1 MFENYVNV
9 IFSDILPHNIKTF
22 YAYVQREDFSFWH
35 VFYSC
40 SNCKVVMRLTSD
52 TNDVVNDKSHARKKP
67 LLTGYS
73 RKAQLLNILISWCL
87 LLACSLKNKTLF
99 SLFHH
104 DTLSCVFSR
113 GIINVASF
121 WRHSIL
127 LSSEFEYLGV
137 LTSKTLVHFTFEKG
151 NELVRYHQGEGLGY
165 HSQFLLQAASV
176 QTELN
181 AFHPTENKIKY
192 RLSNLTA
199 SLQWRLALSISI
211 GHPVTYSHPLP
222 SGKKKTGGGH
232 QYTGHSYVTIFDFH
246 YNGLVRRKNKSGEG
260 GEKTSPRRLVTRLR
274 PITWENLGNPGYIA
288 CFQET
293 PVAKAILAANTKR
306 L

>member
-22 YAYVQREDFSFWH
+22 HAYAQRKDFSFWH
-35 VFYSC
+35 GFYSC
-40 SNCKVVMRLTSD
+40 SICKVVMRLTSD
-52 TNDVVNDKSHARKKP
+52 TNDFVNDKSHARKKP
-67 LLTGYS
+67 LLAGYS
-73 RKAQLLNILISWCL
+73 RKAQLFNILISWCL

-99 SLFHH
+99 NLFHH

-121 WRHSIL
+121 WRHPIL
-127 LSSEFEYLGV
+127 LSSEFEYLGF

-165 HSQFLLQAASV
+165 HIQFLLQAASV

-181 AFHPTENKIKY
+181 AFHPTENRIKY
-192 RLSNLTA
+192 RLSNLTG
-199 SLQWRLALSISI
+199 SLQWRRALSISI

-222 SGKKKTGGGH
+222 SGKK
-232 QYTGHSYVTIFDFH
+232 
-246 YNGLVRRKNKSGEG
+246 NRRG
-260 GEKTSPRRLVTRLR
+260 
-274 PITWENLGNPGYIA
+274 
-288 CFQET
+288 T
-293 PVAKAILAANTKR
+293 PVHRPFVRHHLWFSLQWLGKA
-306 L
+306 

>member
-22 YAYVQREDFSFWH
+22 YAYAQREDFSFWH
-35 VFYSC
+35 GFYSC
-40 SNCKVVMRLTSD
+40 SICKVVTRLTSD
-52 TNDVVNDKSHARKKP
+52 TNDFVNDEGHARKKP
-67 LLTGYS
+67 LLGGYS

-99 SLFHH
+99 SLFLH

-137 LTSKTLVHFTFEKG
+137 LTSKTLVHFTLEKG

-181 AFHPTENKIKY
+181 AFHPTENKIKH

-199 SLQWRLALSISI
+199 SLQWRLARSISI
-211 GHPVTYSHPLP
+211 GHPVTYSHPHL
-222 SGKKKTGGGH
+222 SGKKKNRRGTPVH
-232 QYTGHSYVTIFDFH
+232 RPF
-246 YNGLVRRKNKSGEG
+246 VRHHLWFSLQRVGKAWEQKWGRGRED
-260 GEKTSPRRLVTRLR
+260 ESPSPRLR
-274 PITWENLGNPGYIA
+274 PITWKNLDIA
-288 CFQET
+288 CFRET
-293 PVAKAILAANTKR
+293 PVSKAILAANTKR
-306 L
+306 LWLKWIL

>member
-22 YAYVQREDFSFWH
+22 YAYAQREDFSFWH
-35 VFYSC
+35 GFYSC
-40 SNCKVVMRLTSD
+40 SICKVVMRLTSD
-52 TNDVVNDKSHARKKP
+52 TNDFVKDKSHARKKP
-67 LLTGYS
+67 LLAGYS

-99 SLFHH
+99 SLFLH

-137 LTSKTLVHFTFEKG
+137 LTSKTLVHFTLEKG

-199 SLQWRLALSISI
+199 SLQWRLVLSISI
-211 GHPVTYSHPLP
+211 GHPVMYSHPLP

-232 QYTGHSYVTIFDFH
+232 QYTGHSYVTISDFH
-246 YNGLVRRKNKSGEG
+246 YNGLVRRENKSGEG
-260 GEKTSPRRLVTRLR
+260 GEKTSPRRLV
-274 PITWENLGNPGYIA
+274 
-288 CFQET
+288 
-293 PVAKAILAANTKR
+293 
-306 L
+306 

>member
-22 YAYVQREDFSFWH
+22 YAYAQREDFSFWH
-35 VFYSC
+35 GFYSC
-40 SNCKVVMRLTSD
+40 SICKVVMRLTSD
-52 TNDVVNDKSHARKKP
+52 TNDFVNDKSHARKKP
-67 LLTGYS
+67 LLGGYS

-87 LLACSLKNKTLF
+87 LLACSLKNMTLF
-99 SLFHH
+99 SLFLH

-127 LSSEFEYLGV
+127 LSSKFEYLGV
-137 LTSKTLVHFTFEKG
+137 LTSKTLVHFTLEKG

-181 AFHPTENKIKY
+181 AFHPTENKIKH

-211 GHPVTYSHPLP
+211 GHPVTYSHPHP
-222 SGKKKTGGGH
+222 SGKKKKQAGDTST
-232 QYTGHSYVTIFDFH
+232 QAI
-246 YNGLVRRKNKSGEG
+246 R
-260 GEKTSPRRLVTRLR
+260 TSPSLIFITTGWSGWEQKWGRGREDVSPPPRYSFKTHNLGKPGESWISRASRKRLWRRLS
-274 PITWENLGNPGYIA
+274 
-288 CFQET
+288 
-293 PVAKAILAANTKR
+293 
-306 L
+306 